1 MAKVVAVRPK
11 ERRRDLRRSVNF
23 DGLVNEGQV
32 TVVDISASGVGAK
45 VFSKPGPL
53 AVGDEGYEL
62 EIVPVQVSSDA
73 LARFEIGDEAI
84 LKVFK
89 DGESILEVQIEV
101 VRFDR
106 DADSLGARFI
116 DMSHDQYKIIEKLVT
131 GRPIRRPEN

>member
-1 MAKVVAVRPK
+1 MGKVVAVRPK

-23 DGLVNEGQV
+23 EGLVNDGQV

-53 AVGDEGYEL
+53 AFGDEGYEL
-62 EIVPVQVSSDA
+62 EIVPVQVSSDT
-73 LARFEIGDEAI
+73 LARFQVGGEAI

-89 DGESILEVQIEV
+89 EGDAILEVHVEV

-106 DADSLGARFI
+106 QADSLGARFI
-116 DMSHDQYKIIEKLVT
+116 DMTDDQYKIIEKLVT
-131 GRPIRRPEN
+131 GRPLKRPAD